1 MSSGFQILIV
11 RLGAMGDILHT
22 LPALRSLRLSFQEAT
37 IHWAVASKWKPLLE
51 GNPDVDNLILVKRRN
66 WKQLRESWRFL
77 RPLRPRLA
85 LDFQGLIQSALIGRA
100 SHPETFYGWHGSVA
114 REPLAARLY
123 SHCIK
128 PAATH
133 VVDKNL
139 ELAAVAGATKRM
151 REFYI
156 PQGRP
161 EGALPRA
168 PFVLANPFAGWT
180 SKQWPFHNYPKLA
193 ERLRSQGLSLVANVP
208 LERAGE
214 LNTNCGIAVHTS
226 SLEGLI
232 DATRRA
238 TAVVGVDSGPMHL
251 AAALEKPGVA
261 LFGPTDPA
269 RNGPYGGTMTVLR
282 SPSAVTT
289 YKRKDVSD
297 PSMQAIGV
305 DEVYEAILKQIAGL
319 ELRS

>member
-1 MSSGFQILIV
+1 
-11 RLGAMGDILHT
+11 MGDILHT
-22 LPALRSLRLSFQEAT
+22 LPALRSLRLSFPEAT
-37 IHWAVASKWKPLLE
+37 IHWALASKWKPLLE
-51 GNPDVDNLILVKRRN
+51 GNPDVDNLILVKRKN
-66 WKQLRESWRFL
+66 WAELRESWRFL

-85 LDFQGLIQSALIGRA
+85 LDFQGLIQSALIGKA
-100 SHPETFYGWHGSVA
+100 SRPEAFYGWHGSVA

-123 SHCIK
+123 SHHIK
-128 PAATH
+128 PTATH
-133 VVDKNL
+133 IVDKNF
-139 ELAAVAGATKRM
+139 ELTLAAGATKRM
-151 REFYI
+151 REFHI

-180 SKQWPFHNYPKLA
+180 SKQWPLPKYPKLA

-208 LERAGE
+208 PERARE
-214 LNTNCGIAVHTS
+214 FNPDCGITIHTS

-238 TAVVGVDSGPMHL
+238 AAVVGVDSGPMHL

-282 SPSAVTT
+282 SPTAATT
-289 YKRKDVSD
+289 YKRKDVTD
-297 PSMQAIGV
+297 PSMQAIDV
-305 DEVYEAILKQIAGL
+305 DEVYEAILKQVSSV
-319 ELRS
+319 EPRT